1 MKKNFFRSTALV
13 AMMLCGINANAQYDL
28 GALAGAISGND
39 SGQSLATA
47 LTSIFSG
54 EKQASASNIEGTW
67 PYSEPAILFD
77 SEDYLTKAGGKVV
90 AQKLEKKIQ
99 AVFNKYGVTKGAVK
113 FVFNSDGTFVET
125 IKTKTI
131 KGKWSVENNTLKLT
145 FGTIKPKTVEITT
158 QLEGKQMMMVTDATK
173 LLTLVQGMTSSS
185 NSSNLK
191 AISALLKNV
200 KGMKVGVTLTKQ

>member
-1 MKKNFFRSTALV
+1 M
-13 AMMLCGINANAQYDL
+13 
-28 GALAGAISGND
+28 
-39 SGQSLATA
+39 
-47 LTSIFSG
+47 
-54 EKQASASNIEGTW
+54 
-67 PYSEPAILFD
+67 
-77 SEDYLTKAGGKVV
+77 VV